1 MIHLKFPVLIIA
13 IFFCAKSFAQSD
25 KEQITAAIETYFHGW
40 ATSDTAI
47 ISKAMHTS
55 CHLKYFR
62 DGKFTDVTKNQY
74 LANFKAPKPR
84 EASTKTSIL
93 SMDITGNIAQA
104 KTEIET
110 DKAIFIDYFNL
121 IKSNEGWLIVDKIS
135 TRTDK
140 K

>member
-1 MIHLKFPVLIIA
+1 MNHLKLPVLFIA
-13 IFFCAKSFAQSD
+13 LFFCTKSFAQSD
-25 KEQITAAIETYFHGW
+25 KEQVTATIETYFDGW
-40 ATSDTAI
+40 ATSDTAKV
-47 ISKAMHTS
+47 SKAMHTS

-62 DGKFTDVTKNQY
+62 DGKFTNVNKNEY
-74 LANFKAPKPR
+74 LAYFKAPKPR
-84 EASTKTSIL
+84 EAGTKTRIL

-110 DKAIFIDYFNL
+110 DKAVFIDYFNL
-121 IKSNEGWLIVDKIS
+121 IKTNEGWLIVDKIS